1 MGDSS
6 SKDRMLQNIKKLKK
20 EIADLQKKGSK
31 LVESEQLLRTLTEK
45 SFAGLYVV
53 QDGKFKFLNANASR
67 FAGYKPQDLVGK
79 KSDFILHPEDREKVK
94 VEAQA
99 MLRGLSTSPHEF
111 RIITKNGGIRWIL
124 ETVAPITY
132 EGEGAILGNSMDIT
146 DHKLA
151 EKALIES
158 ERRLADII
166 EFLPDATL
174 AIDREGTVIA
184 WNRAIEEMTGIPAK
198 DMTGKGNY
206 EYALPFYGARRP
218 IMVDLILKPDKKME
232 RSYSAILKREKDLLI
247 VETWVPALKG
257 EKAFLWGKAGPL
269 YDSNGRIIGAIQTIR
284 DITDRK
290 LSEEALRESEQ
301 RLADIIEFL
310 PDATLAINREG
321 TVIAWNRAIEEMTGI
336 RAHGMMGKGNY
347 EYALPFYGTR
357 RPIML
362 DLILKPDRKIEQSY
376 SAILKREK
384 DLLIVETWV
393 PSLRGEKAFLWGK
406 ASPLYDTRGNIVGA
420 IESIRDITER
430 KHAEEDL
437 KRREKELGLK
447 NVQLEDL
454 NAALRVLLKQ
464 RDEDKAEL
472 EEKVLVNVKKL
483 VMPNVEKLQ
492 AEPIGS
498 KAVSYLGTLES
509 NLKDIVSPFAR
520 KLSAK
525 YVDLTNREIQIA
537 ALIKEDRTT
546 KDIAEMLNISESAI
560 NIHRFN
566 IRRKL
571 GLTKKHNLHAY
582 LTSLA

>member
-1 MGDSS
+1 
-6 SKDRMLQNIKKLKK
+6 
-20 EIADLQKKGSK
+20 
-31 LVESEQLLRTLTEK
+31 
-45 SFAGLYVV
+45 
-53 QDGKFKFLNANASR
+53 
-67 FAGYKPQDLVGK
+67 
-79 KSDFILHPEDREKVK
+79 
-94 VEAQA
+94 
-99 MLRGLSTSPHEF
+99 
-111 RIITKNGGIRWIL
+111 
-124 ETVAPITY
+124 
-132 EGEGAILGNSMDIT
+132 
-146 DHKLA
+146 
-151 EKALIES
+151 
-158 ERRLADII
+158 
-166 EFLPDATL
+166 L
-174 AIDREGTVIA
+174 AID
-184 WNRAIEEMTGIPAK
+184 
-198 DMTGKGNY
+198 
-206 EYALPFYGARRP
+206 
-218 IMVDLILKPDKKME
+218 
-232 RSYSAILKREKDLLI
+232 
-247 VETWVPALKG
+247 
-257 EKAFLWGKAGPL
+257 
-269 YDSNGRIIGAIQTIR
+269 
-284 DITDRK
+284 
-290 LSEEALRESEQ
+290 
-301 RLADIIEFL
+301 
-310 PDATLAINREG
+310 REG

-483 VMPNVEKLQ
+483 VMPYVEKLQ